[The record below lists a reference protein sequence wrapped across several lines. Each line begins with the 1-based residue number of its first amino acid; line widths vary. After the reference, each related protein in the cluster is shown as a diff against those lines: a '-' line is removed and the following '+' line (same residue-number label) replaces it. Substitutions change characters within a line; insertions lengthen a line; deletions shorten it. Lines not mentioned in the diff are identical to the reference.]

1 MAVRHEERQ
10 LQPKGCSTLRG
21 NYFCLDF
28 VLISIILNIYVCYL
42 CYYLFIHEYKNI
54 EKYIWFYPIKRVVS
68 LFICLFVFSI
78 KLLKVHLNQKNLT
91 LSPACFLIGSQLFE
105 ENDQLRELDDRNWQV
120 DIASSLFFQKFFRVR
135 VVKIRIRMRVTV

>member
-1 MAVRHEERQ
+1 MYA
-10 LQPKGCSTLRG
+10 
-21 NYFCLDF
+21 
-28 VLISIILNIYVCYL
+28 IYVIIYL
-42 CYYLFIHEYKNI
+42 YTSIKISKNI
-54 EKYIWFYPIKRVVS
+54 FDFILS
-68 LFICLFVFSI
+68 NALFLCLFVFSI